1 MCASRR
7 TILRRVLIPVAV
19 VVLVAGG
26 VGYWA
31 LDEYVI
37 DHVVIDD
44 VAAFEAAARSAT
56 TEPAVTS
63 STLAP
68 VIAAATTTIASTPDT
83 TLPTITDS
91 SYSSD
96 SMSIEISTVVSGEG
110 ETTLTYFVADVV
122 LDDATS
128 LRSGFA
134 ENKFG
139 ENIVADTSEI
149 AEYYGAVFAINGDYY
164 GFRSSGIVIRN
175 GVVFR
180 DVGARTGLA
189 MYVDGTMAV
198 YDETITTAED
208 LLASG
213 VWNTL
218 SFGPALLV
226 DGEVVAGI
234 EDVEVDTNFGNHSIQ
249 GNHPRTGIGVIAA
262 NDFLFVVVDGRSP
275 GYSRGVTMTEFARI
289 FEDLGA
295 TVAYNLDGGG
305 SATMWFNGEVV
316 NDPLGKGK
324 ERGTSDIL
332 YLG

>member
-19 VVLVAGG
+19 VMVVAGC

-44 VAAFEAAARSAT
+44 VAAYEAAVRSAT
-56 TEPAVTS
+56 TEPAATS
-63 STLAP
+63 STLAH
-68 VIAAATTTIASTPDT
+68 VIAAATTIASIPGT
-83 TLPTITDS
+83 TAPTISDS

-96 SMSIEISTVVSGEG
+96 SMSIEISTVVRGEG
-110 ETTLTYFVADVV
+110 DATLTYFVADVV
-122 LDDATS
+122 VDDATR

-139 ENIVADTSEI
+139 ENIIADTSEI

-189 MYVDGTMAV
+189 MYVDGSMAV
-198 YDETITTAED
+198 YDETTTTAED

-226 DGEVVAGI
+226 DGQVVAGI
-234 EDVEVDTNFGNHSIQ
+234 EDVELDTNFGNHSIQ
-249 GNHPRTGIGVIAA
+249 GNQPRTGIGVIDA
-262 NDFLFVVVDGRSP
+262 NHFLFVVVDGRSP
-275 GYSRGVTMTEFARI
+275 GYSRGVAMTEFARI
-289 FEDLGA
+289 FQDLGA
-295 TVAYNLDGGG
+295 TLAYNLDGGG
-305 SATMWFNGEVV
+305 SATMWFNGELV
-316 NDPLGKGK
+316 NDPLGKGT

-332 YLG
+332 YLA